1 MSEHRRI
8 FWILGVF
15 FGILGVLI
23 FIWWWHSGA
32 EASEGEVKQ
41 ITEQEQ
47 VSNLLDSTVTLIVT
61 PTLIIS
67 NPPDVSPT
75 QGFELYPSHTDQ
87 YTPPL
92 PTNSSLANI
101 ATSYTSIPTIT
112 SISLPTPTS
121 NPTPIQ
127 VASPTPASTSVIHP
141 ISLSDLTT
149 NGVVD
154 LAHSAVG
161 TTVATFGTPTI
172 GSYLFANQLSFL
184 LPPLSP
190 LTTVNWLNFRLRLS
204 SNEETAGFD
213 DPALVILLDDTPLFA
228 LSAADWQ
235 RLVPMLNDGWWT
247 LSLYLPPIWDVK
259 KVTVLGGDN
268 GDLEFPTVVDLE
280 LVGLSEQPLYPF
292 IADQTTMVMP
302 SQLYWQSVAG
312 SVLLTPDPNAHA
324 SPFYLASNI
333 DSLDSTLP
341 SFYQTDQLLWLSS
354 NLLYDGAL
362 LIADH
367 PYFHSAVQPDDS
379 PDSPIF
385 SLPLSLWPLA
395 AIHTIPLLP
404 ID

>member
-1 MSEHRRI
+1 MSQHHRI
-8 FWILGVF
+8 FWILGVI

-32 EASEGEVKQ
+32 EASEGVAVQ
-41 ITEQEQ
+41 TTEQVL
-47 VSNLLDSTVTLIVT
+47 VSSPPESTFTQR
-61 PTLIIS
+61 
-67 NPPDVSPT
+67 VSPT
-75 QGFELYPSHTDQ
+75 SILITPADISPTLGSELHPSLTDQ
-87 YTPPL
+87 NTSPL
-92 PTNSSLANI
+92 PTNSSPTNTAVSVITVSPTQPLK
-101 ATSYTSIPTIT
+101 PTIT
-112 SISLPTPTS
+112 PTLTEANSPTPT
-121 NPTPIQ
+121 PL
-127 VASPTPASTSVIHP
+127 IHQ
-141 ISLSDLTT
+141 IALSELTT
-149 NGVVD
+149 NGVVN
-154 LAHSAVG
+154 LAHSVVG

-184 LPPLSP
+184 LPPLGP
-190 LTTVNWLNFRLRLS
+190 LTTVNWLNLRLRLTS
-204 SNEETAGFD
+204 DEETAGFD
-213 DPALVILLDDTPLFA
+213 DPALVILFDDKPLFA

-235 RLVPMLNDGWWT
+235 RLVPMLDGGWWS

-268 GDLEFPTVVDLE
+268 GDLQFPTVVDLE

-292 IADQTTMVMP
+292 IAGQTITDIP

-312 SVLLTPDPNAHA
+312 SVLLTPGPNAHT

-333 DSLDSTLP
+333 DSFDPTLP

-354 NLLYDGAL
+354 NLLHDGAM